1 MSTTAIPSAAAARPQ
16 AGAGRADST
25 IRRTWRVRRMP
36 RGLRPSHLRHP
47 APRWTQRERIGFTVL
62 LLVASAVFLVGLTAS
77 GYANEFYSAAAQ
89 AGSMDWK
96 AFLWGSL
103 DPGNAITVDKPPA
116 SIWLM
121 ALSVRIFGLSSFA
134 ILLPQ
139 ALMGIATTAVLY
151 LTVRRVWSPAAGAI
165 ASVVF
170 LTTPITALMFRFNN
184 PDALLMLLLTSATA
198 AVLRAIDY
206 DTTRTGNR
214 RRTGWMVFAGV
225 LVGLGFLTKQLQAFL
240 ILPGLAIA
248 FLVASP
254 TKVGRRIGDGLAAV
268 AAVIVSAGWWV
279 ALTLLV
285 PASQRPYIGGSQN
298 NSFLELTFGYN
309 GFGRLTGNETGSV
322 VPGSGS
328 STPQAGMWGQTG
340 LLRLFGQD
348 FAGQAVWLV
357 FFAFAGIVVGLV
369 LAGKAARTDRH
380 RAGVIAWGS
389 WLVVTWLTFSLM
401 GGIFHAY
408 YTIALVPAIAVLTAV
423 CVTGL
428 WEARRELWAQIL
440 APVLVVATGAFAWH
454 IVLQSGWQTWI
465 GWTALGLSMLG
476 AALMTIAAVGSR
488 RKVVTPVTARS
499 PQMTSVTN
507 PSTATTPVTSPMTAV
522 TDSTVTTVTAQ
533 TYPMTPVTSTAPQP
547 TGYVYAQSTLR
558 AHAQA
563 PTASGQAV
571 QSDRTSHIPQG
582 PQSSQIPQ
590 PPAMTPV
597 TQATTTT
604 PRWVWPML
612 LAALVVSGIACL
624 IGPVSWTGVTL
635 STGHHGSIVSAGPS
649 QNGMGGHGG
658 QGGPGGMN
666 GGPTGQG
673 GQSGFSSQ
681 NSQGGM
687 PGANG
692 PNGPS
697 GSNGSNG
704 LNNQNGQP
712 GSNGNSQSVPQGR
725 TGSQNGSGSQSLP
738 QQGQS
743 GQLQGQSGQNGSNSG
758 RNGSN
763 GSTGTGSNGSAGS
776 TTAQSTTGLTKATS
790 ALLTLFGLSGN
801 SNSQNSTP
809 NNQQGQSGQNQS
821 NGQSTQQ
828 GQTGQ
833 PPSGMPG
840 GQNGSTGQNG
850 ASGQNGSQNG
860 PSGSGNSNSQN
871 GSGSSGSQNGL
882 PGIGGSSQNGQNGQQ
897 GQSGQNGM
905 GGPGAGGPGTMGEG
919 GPGGHGGGS
928 LLGSQS
934 SSKVARLIKKN
945 ASKYRWAAATSGSQ
959 SAAGYQLSSGVSVMA
974 IGGFNG
980 SDPYPTL
987 GQFQKYVRQSTIH
1000 WYIAGNSDGQGQ
1012 MGGSSAT
1019 SQIVTWVAKNYTAKT
1034 VDGVTLY
1041 DLTKPKTA

>member
-1 MSTTAIPSAAAARPQ
+1 
-16 AGAGRADST
+16 
-25 IRRTWRVRRMP
+25 MP

-47 APRWTQRERIGFTVL
+47 APRWTQRECISFTVL
-62 LLVASAVFLVGLTAS
+62 LLIASAVFLVGLTAS

-121 ALSVRIFGLSSFA
+121 ALSVRIFGLSSFS

-151 LTVRRVWSPAAGAI
+151 LTARRVWSPAAGAI

-184 PDALLMLLLTSATA
+184 PDALLMLLLTGATA

-206 DTTRTGNR
+206 DTTKTGNR

-240 ILPGLAIA
+240 ILPGLAVA

-254 TKVGRRIGDGLAAV
+254 TKIGRRLGDGLAAV

-279 ALTLLV
+279 VLTLLV

-357 FFAFAGIVVGLV
+357 FFAFVGIVVGLV
-369 LAGKAARTDRH
+369 LAGKAVRTDRR
-380 RAGVIAWGS
+380 RAAVIAWGS

-428 WEARRELWAQIL
+428 WEARDRLWAQIL
-440 APVLVVATGAFAWH
+440 APVLVVATGVFAWH

-465 GWTALGLSMLG
+465 GWTALGLSVLG
-476 AALMTIAAVGSR
+476 AALMVAAAVGSR

-499 PQMTSVTN
+499 PQMTPVTN

-522 TDSTVTTVTAQ
+522 TDPTVTPVTAQVPSQ
-533 TYPMTPVTSTAPQP
+533 TYPMTPVTSAAPQP
-547 TGYVYAQSTLR
+547 TGYVSAQSGP
-558 AHAQA
+558 QA
-563 PTASGQAV
+563 PV
-571 QSDRTSHIPQG
+571 QTT
-582 PQSSQIPQ
+582 
-590 PPAMTPV
+590 M
-597 TQATTTT
+597 TTT
-604 PRWVWPML
+604 PRWVWPVL
-612 LAALVVSGIACL
+612 LAALAVSGIACL

-649 QNGMGGHGG
+649 QNSMGGHGG

-666 GGPTGQG
+666 GGPAGQG
-673 GQSGFSSQ
+673 GQGGFGGQ
-681 NSQGGM
+681 NGQGGM
-687 PGANG
+687 PGA
-692 PNGPS
+692 
-697 GSNGSNG
+697 NGSNG
-704 LNNQNGQP
+704 LNNQNGQSR
-712 GSNGNSQSVPQGR
+712 SNSNNSNERSGNGQSVPQGG
-725 TGSQNGSGSQSLP
+725 TGSQNGSN
-738 QQGQS
+738 S
-743 GQLQGQSGQNGSNSG
+743 GQ
-758 RNGSN
+758 NGSN
-763 GSTGTGSNGSAGS
+763 GSTGTGSNGSTGS
-776 TTAQSTTGLTKATS
+776 TTTQSITGLTKATS

-801 SNSQNSTP
+801 SNSQNSTQ

-821 NGQSTQQ
+821 NGQSGTQQ
-828 GQTGQ
+828 GQTGR

-850 ASGQNGSQNG
+850 TTGQNGSQNG

-871 GSGSSGSQNGL
+871 GSGSSGSQNSL
-882 PGIGGSSQNGQNGQQ
+882 PGMGGPSQNGQQ
-897 GQSGQNGM
+897 GQSGQKGM
-905 GGPGAGGPGTMGEG
+905 GGPGSGGTGTLGEG

-987 GQFQKYVRQSTIH
+987 AQFQKYVKQGKIH

-1019 SQIVTWVAKNYTAKT
+1019 SQIATWVAKNYTAKT

>member
-1 MSTTAIPSAAAARPQ
+1 MSTTAIPSATSAWQ
-16 AGAGRADST
+16 KAGTGRADST
-25 IRRTWRVRRMP
+25 IRRAWRVRRMP
-36 RGLRPSHLRHP
+36 RGLRSSHLRHP

-77 GYANEFYSAAAQ
+77 GYANEFYSAAVQ

-103 DPGNAITVDKPPA
+103 DPGNAVTVDKPPA

-121 ALSVRIFGLSSFA
+121 ALSVRIFDLSSFS

-184 PDALLMLLLTSATA
+184 PDALLMLLLTGATA

-254 TKVGRRIGDGLAAV
+254 TKIGRRLGDGLAAV

-285 PASQRPYIGGSQN
+285 PASQRPYIGSSQN

-328 STPQAGMWGQTG
+328 SSTPQAGMWGQTG

-357 FFAFAGIVVGLV
+357 FLAFAGIVVGLM
-369 LAGKAARTDRH
+369 LAGKAARTDRR

-428 WEARRELWAQIL
+428 WEASRRLWAQIL

-465 GWTALGLSMLG
+465 GWTALALSVLG
-476 AALMTIAAVGSR
+476 AALMVVAAVGSR
-488 RKVVTPVTARS
+488 KKVTTPVTSRS
-499 PQMTSVTN
+499 PQMT
-507 PSTATTPVTSPMTAV
+507 PVTAQVP
-522 TDSTVTTVTAQ
+522 AQ
-533 TYPMTPVTSTAPQP
+533 TYPMTPVTSAAPQP
-547 TGYVYAQSTLR
+547 TG
-558 AHAQA
+558 HASA
-563 PTASGQAV
+563 
-571 QSDRTSHIPQG
+571 
-582 PQSSQIPQ
+582 QSSQTPQ
-590 PPAMTPV
+590 TPTVTPV
-597 TQATTTT
+597 PQTATTTT
-604 PRWVWPML
+604 PRWMWPVL
-612 LAALVVSGIACL
+612 LTALAVSGVACL
-624 IGPVSWTGVTL
+624 IGTVSWTGVTL

-666 GGPTGQG
+666 GSPAGQG
-673 GQSGFSSQ
+673 GQGGFGSQ
-681 NSQGGM
+681 NGQGGM
-687 PGANG
+687 PG
-692 PNGPS
+692 S
-697 GSNGSNG
+697 
-704 LNNQNGQP
+704 
-712 GSNGNSQSVPQGR
+712 
-725 TGSQNGSGSQSLP
+725 
-738 QQGQS
+738 
-743 GQLQGQSGQNGSNSG
+743 
-758 RNGSN
+758 NGSN
-763 GSTGTGSNGSAGS
+763 GSTGSKGNGTSSPTGSA
-776 TTAQSTTGLTKATS
+776 TTTGVTKATS
-790 ALLTLFGLSGN
+790 TLLTLFGLS
-801 SNSQNSTP
+801 
-809 NNQQGQSGQNQS
+809 
-821 NGQSTQQ
+821 
-828 GQTGQ
+828 
-833 PPSGMPG
+833 
-840 GQNGSTGQNG
+840 
-850 ASGQNGSQNG
+850 
-860 PSGSGNSNSQN
+860 
-871 GSGSSGSQNGL
+871 
-882 PGIGGSSQNGQNGQQ
+882 
-897 GQSGQNGM
+897 
-905 GGPGAGGPGTMGEG
+905 
-919 GPGGHGGGS
+919 
-928 LLGSQS
+928 
-934 SSKVARLIKKN
+934 
-945 ASKYRWAAATSGSQ
+945 
-959 SAAGYQLSSGVSVMA
+959 
-974 IGGFNG
+974 
-980 SDPYPTL
+980 
-987 GQFQKYVRQSTIH
+987 
-1000 WYIAGNSDGQGQ
+1000 GNSDGQGQ

-1019 SQIVTWVAKNYTAKT
+1019 SQIAAWVAKN
-1034 VDGVTLY
+1034 
-1041 DLTKPKTA
+1041 

>member
-1 MSTTAIPSAAAARPQ
+1 MSTTAIPSAASARPQ

-25 IRRTWRVRRMP
+25 IRLAWRVRRMP

-62 LLVASAVFLVGLTAS
+62 MLVASAVFLVGLSAS

-184 PDALLMLLLTSATA
+184 PDALLMLLLTGATA

-254 TKVGRRIGDGLAAV
+254 TKIGRRIGDGLAAV

-369 LAGKAARTDRH
+369 LAGKAARTDRR

-428 WEARRELWAQIL
+428 WEARRRLWAQIL

-465 GWTALGLSMLG
+465 GWTALGLSVLG
-476 AALMTIAAVGSR
+476 AALMVVAAVGSHR
-488 RKVVTPVTARS
+488 NGVTPVTARS
-499 PQMTSVTN
+499 PQMTQVTN
-507 PSTATTPVTSPMTAV
+507 PSTAMTPVTTQVPT
-522 TDSTVTTVTAQ
+522 Q
-533 TYPMTPVTSTAPQP
+533 TYPITPVTSTAPQS
-547 TGYVYAQSTLR
+547 TGYVYAQSSQT
-558 AHAQA
+558 
-563 PTASGQAV
+563 
-571 QSDRTSHIPQG
+571 PQTTTV
-582 PQSSQIPQ
+582 I
-590 PPAMTPV
+590 PV

-604 PRWVWPML
+604 TPHWVWPVL

-658 QGGPGGMN
+658 QGGPGRMN
-666 GGPTGQG
+666 GGPAGQNGQG
-673 GQSGFSSQ
+673 VQGGFGGQNG
-681 NSQGGM
+681 QGGM
-687 PGANG
+687 PGM
-692 PNGPS
+692 
-697 GSNGSNG
+697 NGSNG
-704 LNNQNGQP
+704 LNNQNSQS
-712 GSNGNSQSVPQGR
+712 GSNGNNSNDQSGSGQSAPQGG

-738 QQGQS
+738 QQGQPN
-743 GQLQGQSGQNGSNSG
+743 QPQGKSGSNQS
-758 RNGSN
+758 GSN
-763 GSTGTGSNGSAGS
+763 GSKNSKGNGTNGSAGS
-776 TTAQSTTGLTKATS
+776 STTTGLTKATS

-801 SNSQNSTP
+801 SNSQNLTL

-840 GQNGSTGQNG
+840 GQNGP
-850 ASGQNGSQNG
+850 G
-860 PSGSGNSNSQN
+860 P
-871 GSGSSGSQNGL
+871 SGSQNGL

-987 GQFQKYVRQSTIH
+987 GQFQKYVRQGTIH

-1019 SQIVTWVAKNYTAKT
+1019 SQIAAWVAKNYTAKT